1 MGVERAKAGRGTGRI
16 VHRCGGQLDPLSVP
30 VVPVFDGCNWGLPS
44 RLISP
49 GVVSPTGYQRSSS
62 QEEELSQGLLPQ
74 RRRRRQAGSWRLS
87 LCSAVFLV
95 DAGNFPDRT
104 V

>member
-16 VHRCGGQLDPLSVP
+16 VHRCGGQLDPMLVP
-30 VVPVFDGCNWGLPS
+30 VVPVFDGHSWGLPS

-62 QEEELSQGLLPQ
+62 QEEELSQACCLRGGGG
-74 RRRRRQAGSWRLS
+74 RQAAGGFP
-87 LCSAVFLV
+87 SALLYFW
-95 DAGNFPDRT
+95 
-104 V
+104 